1 VTDGAGDDRQ
11 DLLIADATGAVED
24 LIPGD
29 RFLLATRN
37 TSAAVEASGGVIYY
51 AQKIDRGWRV
61 LSLPSAP
68 APAAPARRLA
78 IPPAFFPISVYLGAD
93 SAGRTELAYA
103 RCHARRRCSPYA
115 FRLPNGPERPSSYGA
130 PKAAKSTRSL
140 VGVRWRSTS
149 FPRNATAPVRRA
161 HEGFGSKRAVARRGC

>member
-115 FRLPNGPERPSSYGA
+115 FRLPNGPERPIELRRPEGCQVDTFA
-130 PKAAKSTRSL
+130 
-140 VGVRWRSTS
+140 RWRAMAVYELSS
-149 FPRNATAPVRRA
+149 QRNGSCPTRA
-161 HEGFGSKRAVARRGC
+161 RGFGSKRAVARRGC